1 MVRFVTPGE
10 LATGDWL
17 VRHAECHRQYWRG
30 NCAYEGYIDRPRPHS
45 GLVYVV
51 APSLRAAF
59 TPLGGSSVTAV
70 AGDLLYIPQGLCYK
84 AAFLGSEAKTVDMY
98 TVNFD
103 LYDAEGQLCLLGQEI
118 VRLSPAHPRRLQAEA
133 ESLSL
138 ACYAVPRSS
147 MRVAAGF
154 FSFLSHAFGD
164 APGKEPDY
172 DPIRRGLYLLREE
185 WNQNEPIGRYAAACE
200 MSESRFYLLFRRY
213 AGMGPAAY
221 RNRLRLT
228 QARSMLTNSS
238 LPIAEIA
245 AYVGFSDPFYFS
257 RLFHKLYGVSPRQY
271 RHE

>member
-1 MVRFVTPGE
+1 MARVVTPAE
-10 LATGDWL
+10 LPTGDWL
-17 VRHAECHRQYWRG
+17 VRHVECHRQYWRG
-30 NCAYEGYIDRPRPHS
+30 ACTYEGYIDRPRQHS

-51 APSLRAAF
+51 APTLRAAF
-59 TPLGGSSVTAV
+59 TPLCGRPITAGV
-70 AGDLLYIPQGLCYK
+70 GDLLYIPQGLCYTV
-84 AAFLGSEAKTVDMY
+84 AFSGSEAKTVDMY
-98 TVNFD
+98 TVNYDLFD
-103 LYDAEGQLCLLGQEI
+103 SEGQECLLGREI
-118 VRLSPAHPRRLQAEA
+118 MRFSPAHPRRLQAEA
-133 ESLSL
+133 ETLSL

-164 APGKEPDY
+164 APGKEPDC

-185 WNQNEPIGRYAAACE
+185 WNQNEPIRRYAAACD
-200 MSESRFYLLFRRY
+200 MSESRFYLLFQRY

-221 RNRLRLT
+221 RNQLRLT

-257 RLFHKLYGVSPRQY
+257 RLFHRLYGVSPRQY